1 VASFRSTLAEIQEAD
16 LVLHAVDASSPGADE
31 ERRVALEVL
40 AELGV
45 SAEAILTAWTKRD
58 LLEGKGAPSASATL
72 GWVGQGLP
80 VSAVSG
86 AGLEELE
93 SEIRRR
99 RGGGGRGGQFYR
111 KLPLAQ
117 ARRTSREK

>member
-1 VASFRSTLAEIQEAD
+1 VA
-16 LVLHAVDASSPGADE
+16 P
-31 ERRVALEVL
+31 
-40 AELGV
+40 
-45 SAEAILTAWTKRD
+45 EAILTVWTKRD
-58 LLEGKGAPSASATL
+58 LLEGKGAYTTV
-72 GWVGQGLP
+72 GWAGPGLP